1 MANLYLIFLH
11 ISLTFVLTQ
20 SVPRKSLITKL
31 PGFNGSL
38 HSKHYAGY
46 VTVDE
51 HHGKNLYYYF
61 VESQGNSSKD
71 PVLLWLN
78 GGPGCS
84 SMDGFIYEHGFQR
97 YIFGLSGWSRIFI
110 LKKCI

>member
-1 MANLYLIFLH
+1 
-11 ISLTFVLTQ
+11 
-20 SVPRKSLITKL
+20 
-31 PGFNGSL
+31 
-38 HSKHYAGY
+38 
-46 VTVDE
+46 VDE

-84 SMDGFIYEHGFQR
+84 SMDGFIYEHG
-97 YIFGLSGWSRIFI
+97 
-110 LKKCI
+110 KCNCFAKLTLINNVVKFSL